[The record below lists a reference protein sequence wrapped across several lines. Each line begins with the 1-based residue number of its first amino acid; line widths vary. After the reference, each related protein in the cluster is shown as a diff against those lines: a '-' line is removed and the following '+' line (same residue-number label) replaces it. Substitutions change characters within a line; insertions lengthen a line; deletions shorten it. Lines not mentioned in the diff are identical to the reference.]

1 MSATKPYGLRTR
13 AIHAGAAP
21 DPATGARVAPIHQSA
36 AFVFQDVEHAARLF
50 NLDEAGFIYS
60 RLTNPTVSALQD
72 RMADLEGGVGA
83 VCTASGHSAQMLA
96 LFGLMRAG
104 DEFVASNK
112 LYGGSITQ
120 FGHSFDRFGWKVAFV
135 DPDDPDNVRRACNE
149 RTRAVFSESLANP
162 GGTMC
167 DVRGLADAAREHG
180 VPLIIDNTL
189 ATPALCNPIDHGAD
203 LVVHST
209 TKFLSG
215 HGNAVGG
222 AVIDSGNFDWSASD
236 RYAHLT
242 DPNPAYHGMSF
253 VDKFG
258 KLAYTVYSI
267 AVSLRDLGPTMS
279 PMNAYLTLTG
289 IETLPLRVRQHCDNA
304 LEVARWLERHPKVE
318 WVSYAGLP
326 SSPYHE
332 LAQRYCPEGAGSV
345 FTFGVRGGY
354 ESGVKVVESVKLLS
368 HLANIGD
375 TRSLIV
381 HPASTT
387 HRQLSDEQKTAAS
400 AGPEV
405 IRLSIGIEDVDDI
418 IADLDQALGT
428 ITRGEK

>member
-1 MSATKPYGLRTR
+1 MSDAKPQGLRTR

-21 DPATGARVAPIHQSA
+21 DPTTGARVTPVHQSV
-36 AFVFQDVEHAARLF
+36 AFVFRDVEHAANLF

-60 RLTNPTVSALQD
+60 RLTNPTVNALQD
-72 RMADLEGGVGA
+72 RLADLEGGAGA

-120 FGHSFDRFGWKVAFV
+120 FGHAFARLGWKVAFV
-135 DPDDPDNVRRACNE
+135 DPDDLDAVRRACNE
-149 RTRAVFSESLANP
+149 HTRAVFSESLANP
-162 GGTMC
+162 GGIMC
-167 DVRGLADAAREHG
+167 DIQGLADAAHECG

-189 ATPALCNPIDHGAD
+189 ATPVLCNPIEHGAD

-215 HGNAVGG
+215 HGNAIGG
-222 AVIDSGNFDWSASD
+222 AVIDSGAFDWAQHGK
-236 RYAHLT
+236 YPHLT
-242 DPNPAYHGMSF
+242 DPNPAYHGLSF
-253 VDKFG
+253 ADKFG
-258 KLAYTVYSI
+258 PLAYTVYSI

-289 IETLPLRVRQHCDNA
+289 IETLPLRMRQHSDNA
-304 LEVARWLERHPKVE
+304 LAAARWLEQHEQVA

-326 SSPYHE
+326 SSPYYAQ
-332 LAQRYCPEGAGSV
+332 AQRYCPDGAGAV

-354 ESGVKVVESVKLLS
+354 ERGIRMVESVQLFS

-387 HRQLSDEQKTAAS
+387 HRQLSDEQKAAAG

-405 IRLSIGIEDVDDI
+405 IRLSVGIEDIDDI
-418 IADLDQALGT
+418 LADLDQALNAA
-428 ITRGEK
+428 

>member
-1 MSATKPYGLRTR
+1 MSKTKSQGLHTR
-13 AIHAGAAP
+13 AIHAGASP
-21 DPATGARVAPIHQSA
+21 DPTTGARITPIHQSV
-36 AFVFQDVEHAARLF
+36 AFVFRDVEHAANLF
-50 NLDEAGFIYS
+50 NLDEPGFIYS
-60 RLTNPTVSALQD
+60 RLTNPTVNALQD
-72 RMADLEGGVGA
+72 RMTDLEGGVGA
-83 VCTASGHSAQMLA
+83 VCTASGHSAQLLA

-120 FGHSFDRFGWKVAFV
+120 FGHAFDRFGWKVVFV
-135 DPDDPDNVRRACNE
+135 DPDDPNNIRRACNE

-162 GGTMC
+162 GGVVC
-167 DVRGLADAAREHG
+167 DIQGLADAAHENG
-180 VPLIIDNTL
+180 VPLVIDNTL
-189 ATPALCNPIDHGAD
+189 ATPVLCKPIEHGAD

-222 AVIDSGNFDWSASD
+222 VVIDSGNFDWAANG
-236 RYAHLT
+236 RYPHLT
-242 DPNPAYHGMSF
+242 DPNPAYHGLSF
-253 VDKFG
+253 MEKFG
-258 KLAYTVYSI
+258 KPVFSVYSI
-267 AVSLRDLGPTMS
+267 GVSLRDLGPTMS
-279 PMNAYLTLTG
+279 PMNAYLTITG
-289 IETLPLRVRQHCDNA
+289 IETLPLRMRKHCDNA
-304 LEVARWLERHPKVE
+304 LAVAQWLEQHPKVE

-332 LAQRYCPEGAGSV
+332 LAQRYCPEGAGAV
-345 FTFGVRGGY
+345 FTFGVHGGY
-354 ESGVKVVESVKLLS
+354 ETGVKVVESVKLFS

-387 HRQLSDEQKTAAS
+387 HRQLSDEQKAAAS

-418 IADLDQALGT
+418 VADLDQALETATG
-428 ITRGEK
+428 G

>member
-1 MSATKPYGLRTR
+1 MSETKPQGLQTR
-13 AIHAGAAP
+13 AIHAGASP
-21 DPATGARVAPIHQSA
+21 DPATGARVTPIHQSV
-36 AFVFQDVEHAARLF
+36 AFIFRDVEHAANLF
-50 NLDEAGFIYS
+50 NLDEPGFIYS
-60 RLTNPTVSALQD
+60 RLTNPTVNALQD
-72 RMADLEGGVGA
+72 RIANLEGGVGA
-83 VCTASGHSAQMLA
+83 VCTASGHAAQMLA

-120 FGHSFDRFGWKVAFV
+120 FGHAFNRFGWKVVFV

-167 DVRGLADAAREHG
+167 DVQGLADAAHENG

-189 ATPALCNPIDHGAD
+189 ATPVLCNPMDYGAD

-222 AVIDSGNFDWSASD
+222 VVIDSGKFDWSTNGH
-236 RYAHLT
+236 YPHLT
-242 DPNPAYHGMSF
+242 NPNPAYHGMSF

-258 KLAYTVYSI
+258 ELAYTVYSI

-279 PMNAYLTLTG
+279 PMNAYLTLSG
-289 IETLPLRVRQHCDNA
+289 VETLPLRMRQHSDNSLA
-304 LEVARWLERHPKVE
+304 VAQWLERHPKVE

-326 SSPYHE
+326 SSPYYE
-332 LAQRYCPEGAGSV
+332 LARRYCPKGAGSV

-354 ESGVKVVESVKLLS
+354 ESGVKVVENVKLFS

-387 HRQLSDEQKTAAS
+387 HRQLSDEQKAAAS

-405 IRLSIGIEDVDDI
+405 VRLSIGIEDADDI
-418 IADLDQALGT
+418 IADLNQALET
-428 ITRGEK
+428 ITGE

>member
-1 MSATKPYGLRTR
+1 MNDAKPQGLRTR
-13 AIHAGAAP
+13 AIHAGASP
-21 DPATGARVAPIHQSA
+21 DPTTGARVTPVHQSV
-36 AFVFQDVEHAARLF
+36 AFVFRDVEHAANLF

-60 RLTNPTVSALQD
+60 RLTNPTVNALQD
-72 RMADLEGGVGA
+72 RLADLEGGAGA

-120 FGHSFDRFGWKVAFV
+120 FGHAFARLGWKVTFV
-135 DPDDPDNVRRACNE
+135 DPDDLDAVRRACTE

-162 GGTMC
+162 GGIMC
-167 DVRGLADAAREHG
+167 DIQGLADAAHECG

-189 ATPALCNPIDHGAD
+189 ATPVLRNPIEHGAD

-215 HGNAVGG
+215 HGNAIGG
-222 AVIDSGNFDWSASD
+222 AVVDSGAFDWAQD
-236 RYAHLT
+236 GKYPHLT
-242 DPNPAYHGMSF
+242 DPNPAYHGLSF
-253 VDKFG
+253 ADKFG
-258 KLAYTVYSI
+258 PLAYTVYSI

-289 IETLPLRVRQHCDNA
+289 IETLPLRMRQHSDNA
-304 LEVARWLERHPKVE
+304 LAAAQWLEQHEQVA

-326 SSPYHE
+326 SSPYYAQ
-332 LAQRYCPEGAGSV
+332 AQRYCPDGAGAV

-354 ESGVKVVESVKLLS
+354 ERGIRMVESVQLFS

-387 HRQLSDEQKTAAS
+387 HRQLSDEQKAAAG

-405 IRLSIGIEDVDDI
+405 IRLSVGIEDIDDI
-418 IADLDQALGT
+418 LADLDQALNAA
-428 ITRGEK
+428 

>member
-1 MSATKPYGLRTR
+1 MSDAKPQGLPTR

-21 DPATGARVAPIHQSA
+21 DPTTGARVTPVHQSV
-36 AFVFQDVEHAARLF
+36 AFVFRDVEHAANLF

-60 RLTNPTVSALQD
+60 RLTNPTVNALQD
-72 RMADLEGGVGA
+72 RLANLEGGAGA

-120 FGHSFDRFGWKVAFV
+120 FGHAFARLGWKVTFV
-135 DPDDPDNVRRACNE
+135 DPDDLDAVRRACNE
-149 RTRAVFSESLANP
+149 HTRAVFSESLANP
-162 GGTMC
+162 GGIMC
-167 DVRGLADAAREHG
+167 DIQGLADVAHECG

-189 ATPALCNPIDHGAD
+189 ATPVLCNPIEHGAD

-215 HGNAVGG
+215 HGNAIGG
-222 AVIDSGNFDWSASD
+222 AVIDSGAFAWAQHGK
-236 RYAHLT
+236 YPHLT
-242 DPNPAYHGMSF
+242 DPNPAYHGLSF
-253 VDKFG
+253 ADKFG
-258 KLAYTVYSI
+258 PLAYTVYSI

-289 IETLPLRVRQHCDNA
+289 IETLPLRMRQHSANA
-304 LEVARWLERHPKVE
+304 LAAAQWLEQHEQVA

-326 SSPYHE
+326 SSPYYAQ
-332 LAQRYCPEGAGSV
+332 AQRYCPDGAGAV

-354 ESGVKVVESVKLLS
+354 ERGIRMVESVKLFS

-387 HRQLSDEQKTAAS
+387 HRQLSDEQKAAAG

-405 IRLSIGIEDVDDI
+405 IRLSVGIEDIDDI
-418 IADLDQALGT
+418 LADLDQALNAA
-428 ITRGEK
+428 

>member
-1 MSATKPYGLRTR
+1 MSETKPQGLHTR
-13 AIHAGAAP
+13 AIHAGAEP
-21 DPATGARVAPIHQSA
+21 DPSTGARTTPIHQSV
-36 AFVFQDVEHAARLF
+36 AFVFRDVDHAASLF
-50 NLDEAGFIYS
+50 NLDEFGFIYS
-60 RLTNPTVSALQD
+60 RLTNPTVNALQA
-72 RMADLEGGVGA
+72 RMADLEGGAGA
-83 VCTASGHSAQMLA
+83 VCTASGHAAQMLA

-104 DEFVASNK
+104 DEFVASSK

-120 FGHSFDRFGWKVAFV
+120 FGHAFERFGWKVVFV

-162 GGTMC
+162 GGVVC
-167 DVRGLADAAREHG
+167 DLQGLADAAHENG

-189 ATPALCNPIDHGAD
+189 ATPVLCNPIAHGAD

-222 AVIDSGNFDWSASD
+222 AVIDSGKFDWSANN
-236 RYAHLT
+236 RYPNLT
-242 DPNPAYHGMSF
+242 DPNPAYHGLSF

-258 KLAYTVYSI
+258 ELAYTVYSI
-267 AVSLRDLGPTMS
+267 GVSLRDLGPTMS

-289 IETLPLRVRQHCDNA
+289 IETVPLRMRQHSDNA
-304 LEVARWLERHPKVE
+304 LAVAQWLEQHPKVE

-332 LAQRYCPEGAGSV
+332 LAQRYCPRGAGSV

-354 ESGVKVVESVKLLS
+354 ESGIKVVESVKLFS

-387 HRQLSDEQKTAAS
+387 HRQLNDEQKAAAN

-405 IRLSIGIEDVDDI
+405 IRLSIGIEDVDDLL
-418 IADLDQALGT
+418 ADLEQALNN
-428 ITRGEK
+428 ITGEQA

>member
-1 MSATKPYGLRTR
+1 MSESKPLGLHTR
-13 AIHAGAAP
+13 AIHAGSEP
-21 DPATGARVAPIHQSA
+21 DPSTGARVAPIHQSV
-36 AFVFQDVEHAARLF
+36 AFVFRDVEHAANLF
-50 NLDEAGFIYS
+50 NLDEAGYIYS
-60 RLTNPTVSALQD
+60 RLTNPTVNALQA
-72 RMADLEGGVGA
+72 RLADLEGGVGA
-83 VCTASGHSAQMLA
+83 VCTASGHAAQMLS
-96 LFGLMRAG
+96 LFGLMQAG

-120 FGHSFDRFGWKVAFV
+120 FGHAFARLGWKVVFV

-162 GGTMC
+162 GGVVC
-167 DVRGLADAAREHG
+167 DIQGLAEAAHEHG

-189 ATPALCNPIDHGAD
+189 ATPVLCNPIAHGAD

-215 HGNAVGG
+215 HGNAIGG
-222 AVIDSGNFDWSASD
+222 VVIDSGKFDW
-236 RYAHLT
+236 RQGGRWPNLT

-258 KLAYTVYSI
+258 EAAYTVYSV

-279 PMNAYLTLTG
+279 PMNAYLTMTG
-289 IETLPLRVRQHCDNA
+289 IETLPLRMRQHCANA
-304 LEVARWLERHPKVE
+304 QAVAEWLEQHPKVE

-326 SSPYHE
+326 SSPYHA
-332 LAQRYCPEGAGSV
+332 LAQRYCPDGAGSV
-345 FTFGVRGGY
+345 FTFGVHGGY
-354 ESGVKVVESVKLLS
+354 ETGVEVVENVKLFS

-387 HRQLSDEQKTAAS
+387 HRQLSDEQKAAAS

-405 IRLSIGIEDVDDI
+405 IRLSVGIEDADDLM
-418 IADLDQALGT
+418 ADLDQALQAAS
-428 ITRGEK
+428 